1 MFSQNRIEREAI
13 TLQAMFLL
21 YCRKQ
26 HGSQSALCNDCQ
38 QLQDYSLKRLEH
50 CPFLQGKTTCAKCR
64 VHCYKPEMRMRIR
77 EVMRFAGP
85 RMLLAHPILTVRHM
99 LDGLRKEPVKAKKTL
114 PTA

>member
-1 MFSQNRIEREAI
+1 MFTRNRIQREAQ

-26 HGSQSALCNDCQ
+26 HGNRSTLCGDCQ
-38 QLQDYSLKRLEH
+38 QLLDYSLKRLEH
-50 CPFLQGKTTCAKCR
+50 CPFQEGKTTCANCP
-64 VHCYKPEMRMRIR
+64 VHCYKPDMRVRIR

-99 LDGLRKEPVKAKKTL
+99 LDGLRKEPLKAKKTISTL
-114 PTA
+114 